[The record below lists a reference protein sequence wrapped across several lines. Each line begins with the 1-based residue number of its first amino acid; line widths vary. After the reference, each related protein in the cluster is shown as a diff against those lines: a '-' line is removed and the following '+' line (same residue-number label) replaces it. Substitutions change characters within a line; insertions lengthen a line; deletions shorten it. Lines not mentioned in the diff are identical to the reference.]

1 MELIE
6 AIKKAGVVG
15 AGGAGFPTHV
25 KLNAKAEYL
34 IINAAECEPLI
45 ETDKFLCREFAD
57 RIIDTIL
64 LMGHHLEAQHIVI
77 GLKAKYKAEIAALEK
92 AIREKHAAVE
102 IFPMRTFYP
111 AGDEQVL
118 VQQVTGRSVPERGLP
133 LNVGAVVENV
143 GTVLSIADA
152 LEDKPVTEKYLSVTG
167 AVREPVM
174 FKVPLGTPIR
184 RIINQVDL
192 RVKDYAVI
200 IGGPMMGKM
209 QSSDS
214 MIDHAVVTKTTG
226 NLLILPKDHYLVR
239 RAVKPV
245 QTMIRQARTSCIQ
258 CRFCTDLCPREQIG
272 HNVKPNQIM
281 RNLWRQDQ
289 ITDVK
294 EFEATFG
301 SAANCSSCGVCEMF
315 ACPMGLSPR
324 KMNDYT
330 KGLLRGLGINPEK
343 NQNPT
348 AKSTI
353 EQRRIPTERLIARL
367 GLSDYVF
374 HVEPKLI
381 TDLDVKEVIV
391 ADTTLCVTNEGN
403 TLVYSVMQGE
413 VREDTYNVLTVPV
426 GGEFRVILSDGTMV
440 FLNSG
445 SELRYPEVFRDGQRE
460 VFLKG
465 EAWFEVAKDSV
476 RLFRVHAGEMDVRV
490 LGTSFNVKAYERM
503 ESIATTLV
511 TGSVEITCDN
521 ESFRIV
527 PGEQFEYRKGL
538 KLASV
543 REVDTELYTSWKDG
557 YYKFRQASL
566 EEIMTTL
573 SVWYGLEVF
582 YQNEVDFLGFCI
594 FDEAFNAGS
603 VEIRT

>member
-330 KGLLRGLGINPEK
+330 KGLLRGL
-343 NQNPT
+343 
-348 AKSTI
+348 
-353 EQRRIPTERLIARL
+353 
-367 GLSDYVF
+367 
-374 HVEPKLI
+374 
-381 TDLDVKEVIV
+381 
-391 ADTTLCVTNEGN
+391 
-403 TLVYSVMQGE
+403 
-413 VREDTYNVLTVPV
+413 
-426 GGEFRVILSDGTMV
+426 
-440 FLNSG
+440 
-445 SELRYPEVFRDGQRE
+445 
-460 VFLKG
+460 
-465 EAWFEVAKDSV
+465 
-476 RLFRVHAGEMDVRV
+476 
-490 LGTSFNVKAYERM
+490 
-503 ESIATTLV
+503 ESIL
-511 TGSVEITCDN
+511 
-521 ESFRIV
+521 
-527 PGEQFEYRKGL
+527 
-538 KLASV
+538 
-543 REVDTELYTSWKDG
+543 
-557 YYKFRQASL
+557 
-566 EEIMTTL
+566 
-573 SVWYGLEVF
+573 
-582 YQNEVDFLGFCI
+582 
-594 FDEAFNAGS
+594 
-603 VEIRT
+603 